1 MSKHNQCKTHAF
13 CHACD
18 AKAENPVTRPIEP
31 TGVGVTM
38 LDCLGIHSIA
48 RAELNVL
55 PDGEFIH
62 ELF

>member
-1 MSKHNQCKTHAF
+1 MKTGQVIGAS
-13 CHACD
+13 D
-18 AKAENPVTRPIEP
+18 PKGETPITRPIEP

-38 LDCLGIHSIA
+38 MDCMGIDSVA